1 MFELT
6 NVDFF
11 ARGEEWAKL
20 RRPSLIEFLGK
31 RLDRLSD
38 ALGDQD
44 YLDGD
49 FTVGDLAMASVLR
62 IGDHDDIIARRL
74 RLAAYLARNLARPAF
89 GHALAAQLATFK
101 AHEPERTISD
111 A

>member
-38 ALGDQD
+38 ALGD
-44 YLDGD
+44 
-49 FTVGDLAMASVLR
+49 R
-62 IGDHDDIIARRL
+62 
-74 RLAAYLARNLARPAF
+74 
-89 GHALAAQLATFK
+89 
-101 AHEPERTISD
+101 
-111 A
+111 